1 MARSRMS
8 DDKKT
13 ASPASRKTS
22 GPLRTSIQPKDVLA
36 SFPVVGIGA
45 SAGGLTAVTQLLK
58 YLPPEIG
65 IAVVVIQHLDPKHG
79 SLTADILSRACPM
92 PVAEVQDGMQIE
104 RGRVYV
110 IPPNRNLRLSK
121 GILELSPRIEARG
134 QHLPID
140 FFFQSLASEK
150 KDLAVGVVLSGI
162 ASDGTLGLRAIKAE
176 GGVTFA
182 QDPKTAQYDGMPRS
196 AILSGAVDII
206 NTPKGIAEEIGRIA
220 QLLPAQPVSVVEEK
234 RGLGRQGQFRKIFTV
249 LRIATGIDFTY
260 YKQSTIQRRIGRRQ
274 FLLKIPDLQNYAKYL
289 ADHPEEVTTL
299 VEDLLIQVTSFFRDP
314 EAFDFLKA
322 HILPKCIQDPDRNV
336 PIRIWVPGCS
346 TGEEAYSIA
355 MVFLEL
361 LEKAKDRPEFQI
373 FASDISE
380 QAIQKARRGVYP
392 ENITKDVSKVRLRRF
407 FERTEGGYRIAKPV
421 RDTCL
426 FSKQDVANDPPFAK
440 IDLISCRNVLIYFTT
455 ELQKRVLPILHYSL
469 KPGGILWLG
478 RSETIGQFSNLFAVE
493 DRTNKFYSKKQI
505 TTPVKIDFPVGHQV
519 PEALAAARRKM
530 PESTPT
536 LEDVQREADRVAL
549 AEYAPPGV
557 VINDAH
563 EILQVRGRPAPYVEL
578 TSGQASLNVF
588 KLARPEIVSDLRY
601 LVNAA
606 RRQNKPVKKDLLVL
620 NDDRRR
626 AFGIRVVPLR
636 LPMAYKER
644 CFSIFFEEAA
654 ALTQPE
660 PPASKANRKQAQ
672 ERKQTAS
679 DRIARQQIEDNQ
691 KYQQAL
697 IEEYET
703 TQEELTSANEELQS
717 TNEELQ
723 STNEELETA
732 KEELQS
738 ANEEMTTVN
747 EELQTRNSEMNQLS
761 NDLTN
766 ILASVD
772 IPIVMVGQDGR
783 IRSFTPK
790 AGQILKLLA
799 NDVGRPIG
807 DIKSSIEAVDLD
819 ELTSSVMTTTGPRE
833 VEAQDKQGTW
843 YRLQVKPYRT
853 LENKIDG
860 AVVALIDIT
869 ALKHGADKLRS
880 VGEDAMMIMETTP
893 IPIMVITP
901 DRRVQAANQS
911 FCETFRIERSQSEGR
926 FLSELGA
933 GQWNIPSLLKMLEA
947 VLNNGEQYKGFE
959 LELDFP
965 AVGHKSLLINARRS
979 YLAGSGMQVALFAIE
994 DITARKGIARQLEKT
1009 EARYRNLLE
1018 NARDGIVVINKAGT
1032 IEFANHQAEAMFGY
1046 STGEL
1051 NHQPYEVLIPDQFR
1065 ESHRVHHA
1073 AFVANPD
1080 PRDMGRNV
1088 DLYAKRKDGGVFPV
1102 DISLSP
1108 ITHDSEVL
1116 VTAIIHDISERK
1128 KLETERQRILSS
1140 EKQARLEAEEA
1151 NRVKD
1156 EFLATL
1162 SHELRTPLSTILSW
1176 AQLLRLGET
1185 NPEKTKKG
1193 IAVIEK
1199 SAHAQGQLIGDL
1211 LDVSR
1216 IQSGK
1221 LHLEFSTVDPA
1232 ECVSAVVDSVRSLAE
1247 EKAISIVT
1255 EFDRSC
1261 GKISADSDRLQQALR
1276 NLLTNAIKFTPRKG
1290 KITVRLN
1297 SIKEPSHE
1305 WVRIQVEDTGKGINA
1320 ELLPLLFTRFKQADS
1335 SATREFG
1342 GLGLG
1347 LSIVRHLVDMHGGT
1361 VKAESPG
1368 EGKGSVFTVTLPCQ
1382 QARSGETTEK
1392 YVSKQTANE
1401 RSALPARLDGLRIL
1415 VVEDDEATRD
1425 GFAVMLQSLGAS
1437 VRTTASAAEGF
1448 EALAEFKPDVL
1459 LCDVAMPGEDG
1470 YSLARRIRKL
1480 KPRQGGKTPSIAL
1493 TAYVG
1498 TEDVRRA
1505 HEAQF
1510 DMHIAKPADMV
1521 SLSYAIAN
1529 LAKHGK

>member
-1 MARSRMS
+1 MARSQKS
-8 DDKKT
+8 DDKNT

-22 GPLRTSIQPKDVLA
+22 GPSRKSSRPKEALA
-36 SFPVVGIGA
+36 AFPVVGIGA
-45 SAGGLTAVTQLLK
+45 SAGGLAAATQLLK
-58 YLPPEIG
+58 YLPPQIG

-79 SLTADILSRACPM
+79 SLTADILARACPM
-92 PVAEVQDGMQIE
+92 PVAEVQDGMQIQAE
-104 RGRVYV
+104 HVYV

-121 GILELSPRIEARG
+121 GILKLSPRIEARG

-162 ASDGTLGLRAIKAE
+162 ASDGTLGLREIKSE

-182 QDPKTAQYDGMPRS
+182 QDPKTAQYDGMPRN
-196 AILSGAVDII
+196 AISSGAVDII
-206 NTPKGIAEEIGRIA
+206 DTPKGIAEEIGRIA
-220 QLLPAQPVSVVEEK
+220 QLLPGQPVSVVAER
-234 RGLGRQGQFRKIFTV
+234 RGLGRQEQLRKIFTL
-249 LRIATGIDFTY
+249 LRIATGVDFTY
-260 YKQSTIQRRIGRRQ
+260 YKQSTVQRRIARRQ
-274 FLLKIPDLQNYAKYL
+274 FLLKIPDLQNYARYL
-289 ADHPEEVTTL
+289 KDHPEEVKTL
-299 VEDLLIQVTSFFRDP
+299 FDDLLIQVTSFFRDP

-322 HILPKCIQDPDRNV
+322 HILPKLMKETNRRV
-336 PIRIWVPGCS
+336 PIRIWFPGCS

-355 MVFLEL
+355 IVFLEL
-361 LEKAKDRPEFQI
+361 LEKTKDRRQLQI

-380 QAIQKARRGVYP
+380 QAIQRARKGLYA
-392 ENITKDVSKVRLRRF
+392 ETTAKDVSKARLRRF
-407 FERTEGGYRIAKPV
+407 FEKTEGGYRIAKSV

-426 FSKQDVANDPPFAK
+426 FSKQDVASDPPFAK
-440 IDLISCRNVLIYFTT
+440 IDLISCRNVLIYFTS
-455 ELQKRVLPILHYSL
+455 ELQKRVFPIFHYAL

-478 RSETIGQFSNLFAVE
+478 RSETVGQSSNLFATE
-493 DRTNKFYSKKQI
+493 DRANKFYSKKQI
-505 TTPVKIDFPVGHQV
+505 TTPVKIEFPVGHQV
-519 PEALAAARRKM
+519 PEPLAATRRKM
-530 PESTPT
+530 LESTPP
-536 LEDVQREADRVAL
+536 LGDVQREADRVAL
-549 AEYAPPGV
+549 QQYAPPSV
-557 VINDAH
+557 VINDAY
-563 EILQVRGRPAPYVEL
+563 EVLQVRGRPAPYLEL

-588 KLARPEIVSDLRY
+588 KLARPEIVSALRY
-601 LVNAA
+601 LLNAA
-606 RRQNKPVKKDLLVL
+606 RQQNKAVKKDGLFL
-620 NDDRRR
+620 NDVGRR
-626 AFGIRVVPLR
+626 AFGIRVAPLR
-636 LPMAYKER
+636 LPIANKEQ
-644 CFSIFFEEAA
+644 CFLIFFERAA
-654 ALTQPE
+654 DLTQSE
-660 PPASKANRKQAQ
+660 TPASKAGG
-672 ERKQTAS
+672 KQTKRQQATS
-679 DRIARQQIEDNQ
+679 DRSAMQDKEENQ

-703 TQEELTSANEELQS
+703 TREELTSANEELQS

-747 EELQTRNSEMNQLS
+747 EELQTRNAEMGQLT

-766 ILASVD
+766 ILASSD

-783 IRSFTPK
+783 IRSFTPR
-790 AGQILKLLA
+790 AGQILRLIA
-799 NDVGRPIG
+799 SDIGRPIG
-807 DIKSSIEAVDLD
+807 DIKPGVSGVDLD

-860 AVVALIDIT
+860 AVIALIDIT
-869 ALKHGADKLRS
+869 ALKHSADKLRS
-880 VGEDAMMIMETTP
+880 VGEDAVMIMETAP
-893 IPIMVITP
+893 IPIMVISS
-901 DRRVQAANQS
+901 DRRVQAANRA
-911 FCETFRIERSQSEGR
+911 FYETFQVKRSETEGR
-926 FLSELGA
+926 LLSELGA
-933 GQWNIPSLLKMLEA
+933 GQWDIASLLKMLEA
-947 VLNNGEQYKGFE
+947 VLNTSEQYKGFE
-959 LELDFP
+959 IELDFP
-965 AVGHKSLLINARRS
+965 VIGHKSLLINARRS
-979 YLAGSGMQVALFAIE
+979 DLTGSGMQVALFAIE
-994 DITARKGIARQLEKT
+994 DITVRKEIARQLEKT

-1018 NARDGIVVINKAGT
+1018 NARDGIVVVTKVGT

-1051 NHQPYEVLIPDQFR
+1051 NHQPYEVLIPEQFR
-1065 ESHRVHHA
+1065 ETYRVHHA
-1073 AFVANPD
+1073 TFMANPE
-1080 PRDMGRNV
+1080 PREVGRDV

-1108 ITHDSEVL
+1108 VTHDSEVL
-1116 VTAIIHDISERK
+1116 VTAIIRDISERK
-1128 KLETERQRILSS
+1128 KLETERRHILVS
-1140 EKQARLEAEEA
+1140 EKDARLEAEKA

-1162 SHELRTPLSTILSW
+1162 SPELRTPLATILSW
-1176 AQLLRLGET
+1176 AQMLRLGKT
-1185 NPEKTKKG
+1185 DPEKTKRG
-1193 IAVIEK
+1193 AAVIEK
-1199 SAHAQGQLIGDL
+1199 SAQAQGQLIEDL

-1221 LHLEFSTVDPA
+1221 LHLEFFIVDPA
-1232 ECVSAVVDSVRSLAE
+1232 GCVSTVVDSVRSLAE

-1255 EFDRSC
+1255 EFDRSY

-1297 SIKEPSHE
+1297 SIKEPSHK
-1305 WVRIQVEDTGKGINA
+1305 WVRIQVEDTGKGISS

-1347 LSIVRHLVDMHGGT
+1347 LSIVRHLIDMHGGT

-1368 EGKGSVFTVTLPCQ
+1368 EGKGSVFTVTLPCA
-1382 QARSGETTEK
+1382 QARPGETTEK
-1392 YVSKQTANE
+1392 YRSRQTANE
-1401 RSALPARLDGLRIL
+1401 TPALPAKLDGLRIL

-1448 EALAEFKPDVL
+1448 EALAEFQPDVL

-1470 YSLARRIRKL
+1470 YSLTRRIPKL
-1480 KPRQGGKTPSIAL
+1480 EPSQGGKTPAIAL
-1493 TAYVG
+1493 TAYAG
-1498 TEDVRRA
+1498 AEDVRRA
-1505 HEAQF
+1505 QEAHF
-1510 DMHIAKPADMV
+1510 DEHFAKPADMV
-1521 SLSYAIAN
+1521 ALSYAIAN
-1529 LAKHGK
+1529 LAKHEK

>member
-1 MARSRMS
+1 MARSRKS
-8 DDKKT
+8 DDKNT
-13 ASPASRKTS
+13 ESPASRKTS
-22 GPLRTSIQPKDVLA
+22 DPSRKRSRPKEA
-36 SFPVVGIGA
+36 IAPFPVVGIGA
-45 SAGGLTAVTQLLK
+45 SAGGLAAVTQLLK
-58 YLPPEIG
+58 YLPLQTR

-79 SLTADILSRACPM
+79 SLTADILARACPM
-92 PVAEVQDGMQIE
+92 PVAEVQDGMQIHAE
-104 RGRVYV
+104 HVYV

-121 GILELSPRIEARG
+121 GILKLSPRIEARG

-150 KDLAVGVVLSGI
+150 KDLAIGVVLSGI
-162 ASDGTLGLRAIKAE
+162 ASDGTLGLQEIKSE
-176 GGVTFA
+176 GGLTFA

-196 AILSGAVDII
+196 AIASGAVDII
-206 NTPKGIAEEIGRIA
+206 DTPKGIAEEIGRIA
-220 QLLPAQPVSVVEEK
+220 HLLPGQSVSVVAESK
-234 RGLGRQGQFRKIFTV
+234 GLGRQGQLGKIFTL
-249 LRIATGIDFTY
+249 LRIATGVDFTY
-260 YKQSTIQRRIGRRQ
+260 YKQSTVQRRIARRQ
-274 FLLKIPDLQNYAKYL
+274 FVLKIADLRNYARYL
-289 ADHPEEVTTL
+289 TDHPEEVKTL
-299 VEDLLIQVTSFFRDP
+299 FDDLLIQVTSFFRDP

-322 HILPKCIQDPDRNV
+322 HILPKLMKETDRKV

-355 MVFLEL
+355 IVFLEL
-361 LEKAKDRPEFQI
+361 LEKTKDRRQLQI

-380 QAIQKARRGVYP
+380 QAIQRARRGLYA
-392 ENITKDVSKVRLRRF
+392 EATAKDVSKARLRRF
-407 FERTEGGYRIAKPV
+407 FEKTEDGYRIAKSV

-426 FSKQDVANDPPFAK
+426 FSKHDVASDPPFAK
-440 IDLISCRNVLIYFTT
+440 IDLISCRNVLIYFTS
-455 ELQKRVLPILHYSL
+455 ELQKRVLPIFHYAL

-478 RSETIGQFSNLFAVE
+478 RSETVGQSSNLFATE
-493 DRTNKFYSKKQI
+493 DRANKFYSKKQI
-505 TTPVKIDFPVGHQV
+505 TTPVKIEFPVGHQV
-519 PEALAAARRKM
+519 PEPLAAARRNM
-530 PESTPT
+530 LESTPP

-549 AEYAPPGV
+549 QQYAPPGV
-557 VINDAH
+557 VINDTY
-563 EILQVRGRPAPYVEL
+563 EILQVRGRPAPYLEL
-578 TSGQASLNVF
+578 TSGQASLNLF
-588 KLARPEIVSDLRY
+588 KLARPEIVSALRY
-601 LVNAA
+601 LINAA
-606 RRQNKPVKKDLLVL
+606 RRQNKAVKKDGLFL
-620 NDDRRR
+620 NDVGRR
-626 AFGIRVVPLR
+626 AFGIRVAPIR
-636 LPMAYKER
+636 LPIANKEQ
-644 CFSIFFEEAA
+644 CFLIFFEKAPD
-654 ALTQPE
+654 LTQAQA
-660 PPASKANRKQAQ
+660 PASKAGG
-672 ERKQTAS
+672 KQTKRQRAAS
-679 DRIARQQIEDNQ
+679 DRSAMQEMEEQ

-747 EELQTRNSEMNQLS
+747 EELQTRNVEMSQLS

-766 ILASVD
+766 ILASSD

-783 IRSFTPK
+783 IRSFTPR
-790 AGQILKLLA
+790 AGQILRLIGS
-799 NDVGRPIG
+799 DVGRPIG
-807 DIKSSIEAVDLD
+807 DIKPGVSGVDLD

-860 AVVALIDIT
+860 AVIALIDIT
-869 ALKHGADKLRS
+869 ALKHSADKLRS
-880 VGEDAMMIMETTP
+880 VGEDAVMIMETAP
-893 IPIMVITP
+893 IPIMVISS
-901 DRRVQAANQS
+901 DRHVQAANQA
-911 FCETFRIERSQSEGR
+911 FYETFQVKRLETEGR
-926 FLSELGA
+926 LLSELGA
-933 GQWNIPSLLKMLEA
+933 GQWDIASLSKMLEA
-947 VLNNGEQYKGFE
+947 VLNTGEQYKGFE
-959 LELDFP
+959 IELDFP
-965 AVGHKSLLINARRS
+965 VIGHKSLLINARRS
-979 YLAGSGMQVALFAIE
+979 DLTGSGMQVALFAIE
-994 DITARKGIARQLEKT
+994 DITARKEIALQLAKT

-1018 NARDGIVVINKAGT
+1018 NARDGIVVVSKAGA

-1051 NHQPYEVLIPDQFR
+1051 NHQPYEVLIPEQFR
-1065 ESHRVHHA
+1065 EPYRVHQA
-1073 AFVANPD
+1073 AFMANPE
-1080 PRDMGRNV
+1080 PREVGRDV
-1088 DLYAKRKDGGVFPV
+1088 DLYAKRKDGSLLPV

-1108 ITHDSEVL
+1108 VTHDSEVL
-1116 VTAIIHDISERK
+1116 VTAIIRDISERK
-1128 KLETERQRILSS
+1128 KLETERLHILVS
-1140 EKQARLEAEEA
+1140 EKDARLEAEKA

-1162 SHELRTPLSTILSW
+1162 SHELRTPLATILSW
-1176 AQLLRLGET
+1176 AQMLRLGKT
-1185 NPEKTKKG
+1185 DPEKTRKG
-1193 IAVIEK
+1193 AAVIEK
-1199 SAHAQGQLIGDL
+1199 SAQAQGQLIEDL

-1221 LHLEFSTVDPA
+1221 LHLEFSIVDPA
-1232 ECVSAVVDSVRSLAE
+1232 ACVSAVVDSVRSLAE

-1255 EFDRSC
+1255 EFDRSY
-1261 GKISADSDRLQQALR
+1261 GNISADSDRLQQAFR

-1297 SIKEPSHE
+1297 SIKEPSHK
-1305 WVRIQVEDTGKGINA
+1305 WVRIQVEDTGKGISA

-1347 LSIVRHLVDMHGGT
+1347 LSIVRHLIDMHGGT

-1368 EGKGSVFTVTLPCQ
+1368 EGKGSVFTVTLPCT
-1382 QARSGETTEK
+1382 QARLGETTGK
-1392 YVSKQTANE
+1392 YRSRQTTNE
-1401 RSALPARLDGLRIL
+1401 TSALPAKLDGLRIL

-1437 VRTTASAAEGF
+1437 VRTAASAAEGF
-1448 EALAEFKPDVL
+1448 EALAEFQPDVL

-1470 YSLARRIRKL
+1470 YSLTRRIRKL
-1480 KPRQGGKTPSIAL
+1480 KPGQGGKTPAIAL
-1493 TAYVG
+1493 TAYAG
-1498 TEDVRRA
+1498 AEDVRRA

-1510 DMHIAKPADMV
+1510 DVHFAKPADMV
-1521 SLSYAIAN
+1521 SLSHVIAN